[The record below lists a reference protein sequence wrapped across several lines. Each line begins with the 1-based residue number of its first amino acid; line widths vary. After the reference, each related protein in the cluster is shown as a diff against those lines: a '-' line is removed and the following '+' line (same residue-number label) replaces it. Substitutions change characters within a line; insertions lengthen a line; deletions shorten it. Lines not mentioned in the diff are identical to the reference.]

1 MSRSIELR
9 PRRDV
14 LEEVNRLIREKCPW
28 FEPIKDERE
37 LGMHSK
43 NEIEIV
49 GVAQVIA
56 DLWHA
61 YAHVQFTTIRPDG
74 SIKPFTIRI
83 DKPTALVYAVIN
95 GKLLLSY
102 QSRLA
107 IGSMWTLELPR
118 GWIAPQDA
126 GTPES
131 AVRSLLTRE
140 CGSAFVASLS
150 SFRPVEVKRIWQDT
164 GSMRSDLPVYYLEAD
179 ATHAPLERQGV
190 CKPKLYGFGEVDDLE
205 EKGKLCD
212 AFSLAGL
219 RVVER
224 YLQRTVRL

>member
-9 PRRDV
+9 PRREV
-14 LEEVNRLIREKCPW
+14 LEEVNRMIREKCPW
-28 FEPIKDERE
+28 FDPIVDERE

-43 NEIEIV
+43 HEIEIV

-61 YAHVQFTTIRPDG
+61 FAHVQFTTIQPDG
-74 SIKPFTIRI
+74 SIKPYTVRI
-83 DKPTALVYAVIN
+83 DKPSALVYAVIN

-107 IGSMWTLELPR
+107 IGAVWTLELPR
-118 GWIAPQDA
+118 GWVAPEDA
-126 GTPES
+126 VSPES
-131 AVRSLLTRE
+131 AVRALLTRE
-140 CGSAFVASLS
+140 CGSAFVASLN
-150 SFRPVEVKRIWQDT
+150 SFRPVEVARFWQDT
-164 GSMRSDLPVYYLEAD
+164 GTSRSDLPVYYLEAE
-179 ATHAPLERQGV
+179 TSLAPLERQGV
-190 CKPKLYGFGEVDDLE
+190 CKPKLYGFGEVDELE
-205 EKGKLCD
+205 EKGKLND

-219 RVVER
+219 RKVER